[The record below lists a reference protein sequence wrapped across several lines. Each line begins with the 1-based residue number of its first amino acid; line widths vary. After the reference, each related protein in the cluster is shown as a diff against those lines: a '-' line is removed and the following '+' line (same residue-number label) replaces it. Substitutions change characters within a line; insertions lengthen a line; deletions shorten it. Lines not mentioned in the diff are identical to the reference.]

1 MKYVQIVSM
10 GRLMSRQVSYTY
22 QLNEFTSKISSA
34 ILLVFLKKSAIV
46 SKDLLRSVSK
56 ELKKLVFLLGCDWL
70 LNVKLGDRRESDPT
84 LSWDDACEGPSMFRS
99 TL

>member
-56 ELKKLVFLLGCDWL
+56 ELKKLVLLLGCDWL